1 MSSSVTYTSNSVAT
15 LTTVTITEPSRSVF
29 VLGFCDRLT
38 KKLTEEIRAFFSK
51 HGTVEEIVARYEP
64 VTKRF
69 LSAFDIY
76 FESHEEAKR
85 VSKMNLNFHR
95 ARLHMM
101 NVQPDYIKWN
111 GQGFDFTNIKSRD
124 HYNYNS
130 YSNGSAH
137 DDYDNYIS
145 NKLIHF
151 VGAGINADYAKI
163 RLYMERNYARIK
175 YVTYNPK
182 TKSGIIELVD
192 PYAEQVVKAMIED
205 GVFFDNVI
213 PKFRVLEG
221 KEKTSYYKH
230 KRMRMFKTKV
240 AQAATVDTS
249 DVNINESQVVIADVT
264 NNNNIVINDNESRV
278 VTESS
283 QTLSNPQPKGKK
295 MMSASVDNED
305 SNKNDVDKSNEKRII
320 RTKQTEVKEVVHK
333 YNLRKRK

>member
-1 MSSSVTYTSNSVAT
+1 MSSSVTYTANSVAT
-15 LTTVTITEPSRSVF
+15 LTTINITEPSRSVF

-38 KKLTEEIRAFFSK
+38 KKLSEEIRTFFSQ
-51 HGTVEEIVARYEP
+51 HGTVEKVVARHEP

-85 VSKMNLNFHR
+85 VSRMNLNFHR

-101 NVQPDYIKWN
+101 NVQ
-111 GQGFDFTNIKSRD
+111 
-124 HYNYNS
+124 
-130 YSNGSAH
+130 
-137 DDYDNYIS
+137 
-145 NKLIHF
+145 
-151 VGAGINADYAKI
+151 
-163 RLYMERNYARIK
+163 NYARIK

-192 PYAEQVVKAMIED
+192 PHAEQVVKAMIED
-205 GVFFDNVI
+205 GVFFDNVT

-240 AQAATVDTS
+240 AQTATVDTS

-264 NNNNIVINDNESRV
+264 NNNSIVINDNESRV

-295 MMSASVDNED
+295 QMSASVDNKD
-305 SNKNDVDKSNEKRII
+305 SNKNDVDKSNEKRIK

-333 YNLRKRK
+333 YNLRKRI